1 MKVNDI
7 RPDKL
12 LAGMH
17 EAQQRDI
24 ELLRSWRD
32 KFVDIDCPV
41 CAASKQKFLYEYNAM
56 THQRCTDCGMQYIS
70 PRPTTDLLAEF
81 YALSEN
87 YTFWAKN
94 VYPAS
99 EATRREQIFAKRAQM
114 VADLCVKWGGAGQ
127 KMLEVGA
134 GYGLCIEE
142 LSKLNVFEQHVG
154 VEPSTKLAEI
164 CRAKG
169 LAIIDTPYEEIEP
182 AADVDMI
189 ASFEVIEHL
198 FSPATFVTWVHA
210 ALKPDGLVI
219 LTCPNIEGLDTLLLA
234 QDATAVDHQ
243 HLNYFSPKTLR
254 TILEQAGF
262 VDIEISTPG
271 VLDVDLLR
279 RAWREEKISDDKLGP
294 FLLKIINEEDE
305 RTDVLLQEFLQ
316 SACLS
321 SNMMAVARKA

>member
-24 ELLRSWRD
+24 EMLRSWRD

-41 CAASKQKFLYEYNAM
+41 CAASKRHFLYEYNVM
-56 THQRCTDCGMQYIS
+56 THQRCTACGMQYVS
-70 PRPTTDLLAEF
+70 PRPTPDLLAEF
-81 YALSEN
+81 YALSAN
-87 YTFWAKN
+87 YAFWAKN
-94 VYPAS
+94 IYPAS
-99 EATRREQIFAKRAQM
+99 EAIRREQIFAKRAQM
-114 VADLCVKWGGAGQ
+114 VSALCLKRGVSAQ
-127 KMLEVGA
+127 KMLEVGV
-134 GYGLCIEE
+134 GYGLFIEE

-154 VEPSTKLAEI
+154 VEPSTKLADI

-169 LAIIDTPYEEIEP
+169 LAIINAPYEEIEP

-198 FSPATFVTWVHA
+198 FSPATFATWVYA

-219 LTCPNIEGLDTLLLA
+219 MTCPNIEGLDTLLLA
-234 QDATAVDHQ
+234 QDSIAVDHQ
-243 HLNYFSPKTLR
+243 HLNYFSPR
-254 TILEQAGF
+254 TFRMILEQAGF

-279 RAWREEKISDDKLGP
+279 RAWREGKISDDKLGP
-294 FLLKIINEEDE
+294 FLFKIINEEDE
-305 RTDVLLQEFLQ
+305 RTDVLLQKFLQ
-316 SACLS
+316 STCLS